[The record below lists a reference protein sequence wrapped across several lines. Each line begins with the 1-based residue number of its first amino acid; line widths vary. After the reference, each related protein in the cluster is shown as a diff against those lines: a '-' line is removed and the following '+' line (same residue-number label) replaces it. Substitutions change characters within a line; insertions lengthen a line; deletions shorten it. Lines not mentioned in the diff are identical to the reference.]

1 MTHRL
6 RLPPNPP
13 PPAEVRGRAVAL
25 SGRPGGCERA
35 GGCAPGRADPTAAH
49 SHPSPLPTGR
59 WVPRSCPRRQRGGGG
74 GSGTPPHTK
83 RGPRQG
89 RCLPSP
95 DQGRRFTAAEPPP
108 RSADSSAEP
117 APLIPSFVAGAARR
131 GLAEALPPAALP
143 AVPPYPLA
151 ARRGAEPEPP
161 QAAAPGRRP
170 PCHSLGGRGG
180 AQPGRRELGGRPGL
194 AEEDA
199 GGGGGGGG
207 WGRQRGPLPPPG
219 RRRRLR
225 VLRGHGRA
233 LRPARTKGA
242 ARGRPAPKSSW
253 LADPAAAGSR
263 VGGWKGSADAPP
275 GCPQP
280 LALVPSKKKKKRN
293 NREVHLL
300 LG

>member
-1 MTHRL
+1 MSVQVGVHRAG
-6 RLPPNPP
+6 RTPRPRTPTRAPSPP
-13 PPAEVRGRAVAL
+13 
-25 SGRPGGCERA
+25 A
-35 GGCAPGRADPTAAH
+35 GGCPAPAREGNGGGAAGAAPLLTRNAARDKDAAFPPPTKGDALPRPSRRRGALTA
-49 SHPSPLPTGR
+49 PRSPLP
-59 WVPRSCPRRQRGGGG
+59 S
-74 GSGTPPHTK
+74 SPPL
-83 RGPRQG
+83 
-89 RCLPSP
+89 LP
-95 DQGRRFTAAEPPP
+95 
-108 RSADSSAEP
+108 
-117 APLIPSFVAGAARR
+117 ARR

-280 LALVPSKKKKKRN
+280 LALVPSKKKKKEIIVKFTFCSAEMRPPFLAAPGLVSGKEELSN
-293 NREVHLL
+293 HT
-300 LG
+300 